1 MSSASSSLIRDFS
14 IFVWGRSSLINS
26 FSLHSSSSAV
36 YTPRL
41 STGFWGVSAA
51 RLGGNHIYLGRYH
64 DYNQWEY
71 LPHPSLIERGAI
83 RPVGAAAAAAA
94 AAAAVKQGKKLR
106 GSGIHGPECREV
118 LQLAL
123 WNRLKQRRKQREVP
137 SIEQQKEFN
146 KLEVACVWF
155 TWSILL
161 FFLPLTKLAAKTA
174 RDEEHFPWTPPRT
187 DGSRGEG
194 PFWWFLE

>member
-1 MSSASSSLIRDFS
+1 MTPPAAVILRRSLGS
-14 IFVWGRSSLINS
+14 PLGAPL
-26 FSLHSSSSAV
+26 
-36 YTPRL
+36 RL
-41 STGFWGVSAA
+41 SGG
-51 RLGGNHIYLGRYH
+51 RLGGNHIYLGRFH

-71 LPHPSLIERGAI
+71 LPHPALQLSGAI
-83 RPVGAAAAAAA
+83 LPVGASTAPPPA
-94 AAAAVKQGKKLR
+94 KGQKLR
-106 GSGIHGPECREV
+106 GSGLHGPECGEV
-118 LQLAL
+118 LRLVL

-137 SIEQQKEFN
+137 TVEQMREFN

-161 FFLPLTKLAAKTA
+161 FFWPLTAVGGSYAK
-174 RDEEHFPWTPPRT
+174 EHERFPWTPERT